1 MASAIVMVYVRLIRA
16 GVKTI
21 EDVPERIREEVR
33 RIIEGDAYVPP
44 EPELEQEQEQ
54 EQEPQPDSEPESEQE
69 PETQEDG
76 EDEGVD
82 GADIESDA

>member
-1 MASAIVMVYVRLIRA
+1 MASAIVMAYVRLIRA

-21 EDVPERIREEVR
+21 EDVPERIREDVR
-33 RIIEGDAYVPP
+33 MVIEGDAYVPP
-44 EPELEQEQEQ
+44 EQ

-82 GADIESDA
+82 GADSESDA